1 MIMADLDRI
10 RERVVGATRGAE
22 DKVGIS
28 DITLEIDRNED
39 GDDFL
44 RVIIEV
50 KHSDRGTDADYEAWL
65 EAIEQAVGEVDD
77 RYPSVRFADAA

>member
-1 MIMADLDRI
+1 MMTDLEAI
-10 RERVVGATRGAE
+10 KEKVVSATRAAE
-22 DKVGIS
+22 AKVGIA
-28 DITLEIDRNED
+28 DIILETDRDDD

-50 KHSDRGTDADYEAWL
+50 KHADRATEADYELWL
-65 EAIEQAVGEVDD
+65 EAIETAVREVDA

>member
-1 MIMADLDRI
+1 MADLETI
-10 RERVVGATRGAE
+10 KERVIGATRAAE
-22 DKVGIS
+22 AKVGIA
-28 DITLEIDRNED
+28 DIILELKKDDD

-50 KHSDRGTDADYEAWL
+50 KHSDRATEADFEAWL
-65 EAIEQAVGEVDD
+65 EQIENAVGEIDT